1 MLWYVKISIVE
12 GKEIVIVNVRNLTDF
27 GCPLRS
33 TWDKGNTTKCLFLF
47 PFCLYIETI
56 DNFTHI

>member
-33 TWDKGNTTKCLFLF
+33 TWEHF
-47 PFCLYIETI
+47 IH
-56 DNFTHI
+56 HIKLQYLL